1 MLVPREPEKG
11 DYRLASPFV
20 KQNSVLIVSG
30 SERSR
35 ETLAEVFSST
45 RYSPVTSRGS
55 AAEARRLVLD
65 VPYSLV
71 FINTPL
77 PDEPGS
83 QLALDLSNSRN
94 CCVALLVPGDQYD
107 QVNEQVEDAG
117 VLTLGKPCTAAQLRQ
132 AASMMSA
139 TRFKLADLEQKTATL
154 EEKMEE
160 IRLVNRAK
168 WMLIERRGMDE
179 ATAHRYI
186 EKLAMD
192 ARQTRRLVAQ
202 TLIRSLDND

>member
-1 MLVPREPEKG
+1 MAYS
-11 DYRLASPFV
+11 DA
-20 KQNSVLIVSG
+20 KQNSVLVVSG
-30 SERSR
+30 SERTR
-35 ETLAEVFSST
+35 ATLAGVFDFT
-45 RYSPVTSRGS
+45 RYAPVVTRGS
-55 AAEARRLVLD
+55 AAEVRRLVLD
-65 VPYSLV
+65 SPFSLV

-77 PDEPGS
+77 PDEPGT
-83 QLALDLSNSRN
+83 QLALDLSSNRS
-94 CCVALLVPGDQYD
+94 CCVALLVSGDSFD
-107 QVNEQVEDAG
+107 QINDQVEDAG
-117 VLTLGKPCTAAQLRQ
+117 VLTLSKPCSAQQLRQ
-132 AASMMSA
+132 AAAMMSA
-139 TRFKLADLEQKTATL
+139 TRVKLADLEKKTATL

-160 IRLVNRAK
+160 VRLVNRAK

>member
-1 MLVPREPEKG
+1 MSYTE
-11 DYRLASPFV
+11 A

-35 ETLAEVFSST
+35 ETIAEVFSSS
-45 RYSPVTSRGS
+45 RYSPVTTRGS
-55 AAEARRLVLD
+55 AAEARRLILD
-65 VPYSLV
+65 APYSLV

-77 PDEPGS
+77 PDEPGI

-94 CCVALLVPGDQYD
+94 CCVALIVPGDSYD
-107 QVNEQVEDAG
+107 QTNEQVEDAG
-117 VLTLGKPCTAAQLRQ
+117 ILTLGRPCTAQQLRQ
-132 AASMMSA
+132 AAAMMGA
-139 TRFKLADLEQKTATL
+139 TRTKLADMEKRTATL
-154 EEKMEE
+154 EEKMDEV
-160 IRLVNRAK
+160 RLVNRAK

>member
-1 MLVPREPEKG
+1 MTAGLE
-11 DYRLASPFV
+11 

-30 SERSR
+30 SEHAR
-35 ETLAEVFSST
+35 ESIAGVL
-45 RYSPVTSRGS
+45 SPARFLPVAQRGS

-65 VPYSLV
+65 TPFSLV
-71 FINTPL
+71 FINSPL
-77 PDEPGS
+77 PDEFGT
-83 QLALDLSNSRN
+83 QLALDLAASRL
-94 CCVALLVPGDQYD
+94 CCVTLIVSGEAYEHVADQT
-107 QVNEQVEDAG
+107 EDAG
-117 VLTLGKPCTAAQLRQ
+117 VITLARPCTAQSLRQ
-132 AASMMSA
+132 AAALMAA
-139 TRFKLADLEQKTATL
+139 THTKLAVLERKTATL

-202 TLIRSLDND
+202 TLIRSLETSD

>member
-35 ETLAEVFSST
+35 ETLAEVFSTT

>member
-1 MLVPREPEKG
+1 MPYNG
-11 DYRLASPFV
+11 A

-35 ETLAEVFSST
+35 ETLAEVFAST
-45 RYSPVTSRGS
+45 RYAPVVARGS
-55 AAEARRLVLD
+55 AAEARRLMLD
-65 VPYSLV
+65 TPFSLV

-77 PDEPGS
+77 PDEPGA
-83 QLALDLSNSRN
+83 QLALDLSGSRS
-94 CCVALLVPGDQYD
+94 CCVALIVSGDNYD
-107 QVNEQVEDAG
+107 QISDQVEDAG
-117 VLTLGKPCTAAQLRQ
+117 VITLSKPCTAQQLRQ
-132 AASMMSA
+132 AATMMSA
-139 TRFKLADLEQKTATL
+139 TRVKLADMEKKTATL

-168 WMLIERRGMDE
+168 WMLIEKRNMDE

>member
-1 MLVPREPEKG
+1 MAYNG
-11 DYRLASPFV
+11 A
-20 KQNSVLIVSG
+20 KQNSVLLVSG

-35 ETLAEVFSST
+35 GTLAEVFSTS
-45 RYSPVTSRGS
+45 RYAPVTVCGS
-55 AAEARRLVLD
+55 AAEARRMVLD
-65 VPYSLV
+65 VPFSLV

-77 PDEPGS
+77 PDEPGV
-83 QLALDLSNSRN
+83 QLALDLSGNRS
-94 CCVALLVPGDQYD
+94 CCVALIVSGDSYD
-107 QVNEQVEDAG
+107 QVNDQVEDAG
-117 VLTLGKPCTAAQLRQ
+117 VLTLSKPCTAQQLRQ
-132 AASMMSA
+132 AASLMSA
-139 TRFKLADLEQKTATL
+139 TRVKLADMERKTATL

-168 WMLIERRGMDE
+168 WMLIEKRGMDE

>member
-1 MLVPREPEKG
+1 MPYSG
-11 DYRLASPFV
+11 G

-35 ETLAEVFSST
+35 DTLAEVFGST
-45 RYSPVTSRGS
+45 RYTPIVTRGS

-65 VPYSLV
+65 TPFSLV

-77 PDEPGS
+77 PDETGA
-83 QLALDLSNSRN
+83 QLALDLSNNRN
-94 CCVALLVPGDQYD
+94 CCVALIVPGDSYD
-107 QVNEQVEDAG
+107 QVSDQVEDAG
-117 VLTLGKPCTAAQLRQ
+117 VITLSKPVTALQLRQ
-132 AASMMSA
+132 AAAMMSA
-139 TRFKLADLEQKTATL
+139 TRIKLADMEKKTATL

-168 WMLIERRGMDE
+168 WMLIEKRGMDE